1 MVVVKNQIARSNNL
15 KVYATH
21 GSSTASDQSLLHV
34 ANYPAGAAF
43 FISAY
48 KIYAVY
54 PAKRYKSN
62 IYLGMAWRPA
72 RYGAA

>member
-1 MVVVKNQIARSNNL
+1 MEVPPP
-15 KVYATH
+15 
-21 GSSTASDQSLLHV
+21 SDQSLLHV

-62 IYLGMAWRPA
+62 IFSRIARLPS
-72 RYGAA
+72 RYGAKCSYIASR